1 MSGYKK
7 KLHWGV
13 MDDMNRRL
21 WEAGRNKFFLARS
34 PVLSPPGVRTFW
46 RVWLFAMGRELT

>member
-21 WEAGRNKFFLARS
+21 WEAGRNKFFLAR
-34 PVLSPPGVRTFW
+34 
-46 RVWLFAMGRELT
+46 